1 MKSLFL
7 NLVLFAFAFCAN
19 AQQYKPFYQTAIG
32 ARAGSTV
39 STCGITV
46 KTFVAEKSALEAIVG
61 YYKNGISATALFE
74 QHHRLFRRNEFQFYY
89 GGGTHF
95 NSSSEYQN
103 WILIQGRVL
112 SYEKAANSYGFDA
125 ICGIEYKFLSIP
137 LAVSI
142 DLKPAIEFNR
152 FKSYTLGVDQ
162 GLGLKLTF

>member
-7 NLVLFAFAFCAN
+7 FAVLLTLSFFSN
-19 AQQYKPFYQTAIG
+19 AQQYKPFYSTALG

-39 STCGITV
+39 STCGLTV
-46 KTFVAEKSALEAIVG
+46 KTFVADQSALEAIIG

-89 GGGTHF
+89 GGGAHF
-95 NSSSEYQN
+95 NTSSEYQN
-103 WILIQGRVL
+103 WILIEGRVR

-125 ICGIEYKFLSIP
+125 VFGLEYKFLSLP
-137 LAVSI
+137 LAFSI

-152 FKSYTLGVDQ
+152 FKSYTLGIDQ